1 MTEPPDSNKARRIEE
16 FVRLLGE
23 NQHRIFVYLM
33 SMMHD
38 RAAVEDVQQETN
50 LVLWREFDSFEPNS
64 NFAAWSCR
72 VAFNQMR
79 AWRKKQ
85 QRDRLVFSD
94 AFMDALSVELNSK
107 SQSIDKR
114 LDALSKC
121 LERLP
126 NHHRQLIQY
135 RYNFG
140 NAIEEIAERMNRG
153 PDAIYR
159 LLSRVRYS
167 LLECVNSSLEK
178 EGSR

>member
-1 MTEPPDSNKARRIEE
+1 MTDPTGSKKECRIEE

-33 SMMHD
+33 SMMRD

-50 LVLWREFDSFEPNS
+50 LVLWREFESFEPNS

-94 AFMDALSVELNSK
+94 SFLAALAAELD
-107 SQSIDKR
+107 SQTSSFDRR
-114 LDALSKC
+114 LGALEKC

-126 NHHRQLIQY
+126 DRHRELIRY

-140 NAIEEIAERMNRG
+140 NAIDEIAVRMKRG

-159 LLSRVRYS
+159 LLSRVRCS
-167 LLECVNSSLEK
+167 LSECIKLTIEK
-178 EGSR
+178 EA

>member
-1 MTEPPDSNKARRIEE
+1 MTEPLDSNKAHRIEE

-23 NQHRIFVYLM
+23 NQHRIFVYMM
-33 SMMHD
+33 SVMHD
-38 RAAVEDVQQETN
+38 RSAVEDVQQETN

-94 AFMDALSVELNSK
+94 AFIEALSNEINSR
-107 SQSIDKR
+107 SLSIDSR
-114 LDALSKC
+114 LDALTKC
-121 LERLP
+121 LEKLP
-126 NHHRQLIQY
+126 IHHRQLIQY
-135 RYNFG
+135 RYNYG
-140 NAIEEIAERMNRG
+140 NAIGEIAEQMNRG

-159 LLSRVRYS
+159 LLSRIRYS
-167 LLECVNSSLEK
+167 LLECVNVSMDRESLK
-178 EGSR
+178 

>member
-1 MTEPPDSNKARRIEE
+1 MAEPISSHHDSRIEE

-33 SMMHD
+33 SMMRD

-50 LVLWREFDSFEPNS
+50 LVLWREFGSFEPSS

-94 AFMDALSVELNSK
+94 SFLESLSAELDSQAEDLDRRLIALE
-107 SQSIDKR
+107 
-114 LDALSKC
+114 KC

-126 NHHRQLIQY
+126 EHHRTLIRY

-140 NAIEEIAERMNRG
+140 NAIDEIAERMNRG
-153 PDAIYR
+153 PDAVYR
-159 LLSRVRYS
+159 LLSRVRCNLS
-167 LLECVNSSLEK
+167 ECIRGTLKS
-178 EGSR
+178 EGLR

>member
-1 MTEPPDSNKARRIEE
+1 MTEQIDSDKASRIEE

-38 RAAVEDVQQETN
+38 RSAVEDVQQETN

-94 AFMDALSVELNSK
+94 AFIEALSGEIDSRTL
-107 SQSIDKR
+107 SIDSR
-114 LDALSKC
+114 LDALAKC
-121 LERLP
+121 LEKLP
-126 NHHRQLIQY
+126 THHRQLIQY

-140 NAIEEIAERMNRG
+140 NAIEEIATRMNRG

-159 LLSRVRYS
+159 LLSRIRYS
-167 LLECVNSSLEK
+167 LLECVNVSMDRESLK
-178 EGSR
+178 

>member
-1 MTEPPDSNKARRIEE
+1 MTDPNVPNKDRRIEE

-50 LVLWREFDSFEPNS
+50 LVLWREFESFEPNS

-94 AFMDALSVELNSK
+94 SFLEALAAELDSRAGT
-107 SQSIDKR
+107 IDRR
-114 LDALSKC
+114 LGALEKC

-126 NHHRQLIQY
+126 DHHRELIRY

-140 NAIEEIAERMNRG
+140 NAIDEIAVRMNRG
-153 PDAIYR
+153 PDAVYR
-159 LLSRVRYS
+159 LLSRVRCS
-167 LLECVNSSLEK
+167 LSECIQVTIDK
-178 EGSR
+178 EGNG